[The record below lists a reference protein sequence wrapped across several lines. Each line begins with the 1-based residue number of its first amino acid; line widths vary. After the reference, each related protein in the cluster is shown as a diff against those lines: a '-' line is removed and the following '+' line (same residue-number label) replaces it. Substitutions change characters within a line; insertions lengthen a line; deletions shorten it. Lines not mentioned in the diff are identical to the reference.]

1 MHFLN
6 FNKEIFFISKKHT
19 IFAEICYKFKNKTN
33 IKKIAFI
40 LEGKENSGKT
50 STIKEIVKIICKKEE
65 ETENKNIIM
74 RKDEE
79 HFHDTSN
86 KELSINELSNH
97 INKKEED
104 HKSKDIG
111 LIIQLNNGIKIGIES
126 EGDPGRRNNKLFTSL
141 RDFKE
146 KECDIILCPIR
157 YCEKG
162 YCDYLYYEVK
172 KILNDEDKDITIT
185 LDPENK
191 YEKPLFVDKNRYEMI
206 WITNICTEDEG
217 KQAECNE
224 ESAELIYGL
233 IEKAISLILEKTSE

>member
-1 MHFLN
+1 MG
-6 FNKEIFFISKKHT
+6 
-19 IFAEICYKFKNKTN
+19 
-33 IKKIAFI
+33 KIAI
-40 LEGKENSGKT
+40 IIEGEENSGKT

-126 EGDPGRRNNKLFTSL
+126 EGDPDSKK
-141 RDFKE
+141 KE
-146 KECDIILCPIR
+146 KLLSSLEKFKKEKCDIILCAIR
-157 YCEKG
+157 HYKGKRCDELYEEVEDILGNIDMKVRLSKTEAKMILDLEYFKTILGNKNNKEKF
-162 YCDYLYYEVK
+162 
-172 KILNDEDKDITIT
+172 INKDIY
-185 LDPENK
+185 K
-191 YEKPLFVDKNRYEMI
+191 RV
-206 WITNICTEDEG
+206 WITNIYAKNKDI
-217 KQAECNE
+217 QAECNE